1 MNMHGL
7 AADAAA
13 LPANP
18 TGEALGDE
26 AAAGYQNEHLAQ
38 EIAQS
43 LSDSGAWSDDLT
55 LVGPWTLLMKQSLST
70 LTASSPMLGGR

>member
-55 LVGPWTLLMKQSLST
+55 LVGPVDPSDEEGSVGAQA
-70 LTASSPMLGGR
+70 ASSWI